1 MSFEAAIRGGRKSK
15 AHMNH
20 ETGRRSDLAENAN
33 VEKVRKVIEDVCKVA
48 GASVAV
54 DQRLEESDESRPA
67 PRQRLHV
74 IYTGEPPMPY
84 ANWFKLVDT
93 IDAALDST
101 SSELIDWESSELSEE
116 TEQERMATWTIVP
129 SAGQ

>member
-1 MSFEAAIRGGRKSK
+1 MFFEAAMSGGRKSM

-20 ETGRRSDLAENAN
+20 ETSRRGDLAESANADR
-33 VEKVRKVIEDVCKVA
+33 VRKVIEDVCKTA

-54 DQRLEESDESRPA
+54 EQRLSEGDENQ

-74 IYTGEPPMPY
+74 IYTGEQPMPY

-93 IDAALDST
+93 IDAALDS
-101 SSELIDWESSELSEE
+101 SSSDLIDWESSELSEE
-116 TEQERMATWTIVP
+116 TEQERMATWTIA
-129 SAGQ
+129 SAAEQ

>member
-20 ETGRRSDLAENAN
+20 ETGRRSDLAENAK
-33 VEKVRKVIEDVCKVA
+33 VEKVRKVIEDVCKVT

-54 DQRLEESDESRPA
+54 EQRLEEGDGPA

-74 IYTGEPPMPY
+74 IYTGEQPMPY

>member
-1 MSFEAAIRGGRKSK
+1 
-15 AHMNH
+15 MNH
-20 ETGRRSDLAENAN
+20 ETGRRSDLAENAK
-33 VEKVRKVIEDVCKVA
+33 VEKVRKVIEDVCKVT

-54 DQRLEESDESRPA
+54 EQRLEEGDGPA

-74 IYTGEPPMPY
+74 IYTGEQPMPY

-129 SAGQ
+129 TAGQ

>member
-1 MSFEAAIRGGRKSK
+1 
-15 AHMNH
+15 MNH

>member
-1 MSFEAAIRGGRKSK
+1 
-15 AHMNH
+15 MNH
-20 ETGRRSDLAENAN
+20 ETRRTGDLAENASA
-33 VEKVRKVIEDVCKVA
+33 EKVRKLIEDVCKNA

-54 DQRLEESDESRPA
+54 EQRVEEGAEKQSA

-74 IYTGEPPMPY
+74 IYTGEQPMPY

-101 SSELIDWESSELSEE
+101 SSDLIDWESSELSEE
-116 TEQERMATWTIVP
+116 TDQERMATWTIVS
-129 SAGQ
+129 SAD